1 MNRKQIVPL
10 VIAMIALA
18 LLQTACLRATP
29 GPDGSGPRPGNS
41 SRSTNNSRS
50 KFTAKSEVRTFELD
64 VKPDMT
70 QMTLDLDIKLDSG
83 TIALILTDPQEEVR
97 LEKEFTGSTHLD
109 EVFHYEPIAGTWTLE
124 MTLEDATGS
133 YHVKWKARN

>member
-1 MNRKQIVPL
+1 
-10 VIAMIALA
+10 
-18 LLQTACLRATP
+18 LLQTACLRDTFES
-29 GPDGSGPRPGNS
+29 DRSGPRPGNN

-50 KFTAKSEVRTFELD
+50 KFTAKSEVKTFELD

-83 TIALILTDPQEEVR
+83 TITLILTDPQEEAR
-97 LEKEFTGSTHLD
+97 LEKEIAGSTHLD
-109 EVFHYEPIAGTWTLE
+109 EVFQYEPIAGTWTLE
-124 MTLEDATGS
+124 MTLVDATGS